1 MNYKDLQFTYKILHE
16 QYERGDGILTYD
28 ERDFFLTLWSEYLAM
43 INEIFVDR
51 EYMIDDM
58 TVRIIRITSYNGN
71 LVGVY
76 YNNEEAKS
84 GFVDL
89 EYL

>member
-1 MNYKDLQFTYKILHE
+1 MNYKDLQFTYKILQDE
-16 QYERGDGILTYD
+16 YNRGAGILTYD
-28 ERDFFLTLWSEYLAM
+28 EREFFHILWCEYLVM
-43 INEIFVDR
+43 INEIFVDK
-51 EYMIDDM
+51 EYMIDNM
-58 TVRIIRITSYNGN
+58 TVRIIRIKSYNGS
-71 LVGVY
+71 LVGIY